1 MGVLRYSSMMPP
13 ACVCT
18 GTSSS
23 RAASLQARS
32 RGSLHVSTWDGLS
45 MPRSRPWAAPSY
57 SRMKATA
64 SFRPRVPTLA
74 S

>member
-1 MGVLRYSSMMPP
+1 MGVLRYSSMMRWNS
-13 ACVCT
+13 T
-18 GTSSS
+18 RL

-45 MPRSRPWAAPSY
+45 MPQSRPWAAPSY

-64 SFRPRVPTLA
+64 SFRPCVPTLA

>member
-1 MGVLRYSSMMPP
+1 MSARNWIGVFRYSSMIRWNSIRLPP

-32 RGSLHVSTWDGLS
+32 RGSLHVSTCAAFRML
-45 MPRSRPWAAPSY
+45 RRRPLAAPS
-57 SRMKATA
+57 
-64 SFRPRVPTLA
+64 
-74 S
+74 